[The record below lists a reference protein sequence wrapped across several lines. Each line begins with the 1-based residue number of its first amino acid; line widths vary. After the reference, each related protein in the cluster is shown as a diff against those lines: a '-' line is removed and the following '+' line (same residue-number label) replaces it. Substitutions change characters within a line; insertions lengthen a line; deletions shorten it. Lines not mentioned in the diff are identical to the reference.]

1 MAVLVLSGTLSAC
14 GSSSGA
20 GNGTS
25 GNNSSTAAAA
35 DSQSPMDSSNNSQN
49 DVSEKDSGTETAD
62 NNDSVPA
69 ATFLDPSVV
78 YKDEEETVLDTYDPA
93 YVNTL

>member
-1 MAVLVLSGTLSAC
+1 MGPAETTVPPLLP
-14 GSSSGA
+14 
-20 GNGTS
+20 
-25 GNNSSTAAAA
+25 
-35 DSQSPMDSSNNSQN
+35 QIQN
-49 DVSEKDSGTETAD
+49 DASEKDSGTETAD

-93 YVNTL
+93 YVNTV